1 MYMYMR
7 ISKNH
12 NSLGCEQ
19 PLGLDVNQSP
29 DAQDAFRPIPGLI
42 SCAGM
47 YVYMHQIFPL
57 FHLPPICAANV
68 LDHQST
74 TGIVAL
80 SRQCLS
86 CGGGARCGEERV
98 ATLGSHLSLEG
109 PPCSAIQ
116 SNWKI
121 LCQNIL
127 DGMYIHVYLF
137 LRNFQHS
144 TQPGQ
149 HASLRLCTT
158 TTVCIHV
165 LSVECSGLLEKDLCH

>member
-1 MYMYMR
+1 MLTSRPMR
-7 ISKNH
+7 RTHFGQYQASSAALACMFTCIRSSHSSISPPH
-12 NSLGCEQ
+12 
-19 PLGLDVNQSP
+19 
-29 DAQDAFRPIPGLI
+29 
-42 SCAGM
+42 
-47 YVYMHQIFPL
+47 
-57 FHLPPICAANV
+57 PPICAANV

-80 SRQCLS
+80 LRQCLS
-86 CGGGARCGEERV
+86 RGGGARCGEERV

-137 LRNFQHS
+137 LRNFQQNSCS